1 MSSFTEKYT
10 RFFRWFLP
18 TPFTIAIFLTVL
30 VFSLAYFFGNT
41 ISENKLFTIGNYWYK
56 GMWNTGGMKFSVQM
70 MLMLLLGYSIAIS
83 PPVDRV
89 LNKLITPI
97 NSTSKAVVLVSFFTI
112 LVSLFNWGLGLVFGA
127 VFVRKIGSLAL
138 KKGFQLNYPLV
149 GAAGYVG
156 LMVWHGGISGSAPIK
171 AADQGHI
178 KSFLEG
184 TSVFDQAPD
193 SIPVSETIFSIPNLI
208 TALILLILIPLT
220 FYFLSK
226 TSQPAKFTL
235 VEPAEHVE
243 QKEKRLGAEKLDYS
257 KWLGMIV
264 GFVLLIF
271 LFFKAQKTQD
281 FKSLSFLTP
290 DYINLSLL
298 GLALAS
304 HRSIHNF
311 LNSINKA
318 ISGISG
324 ILLQFPLYFGI
335 MGIMKESGL
344 IADISL
350 WFSQIS
356 TSETF
361 PILTFLSAGML
372 NIFVPSGGGQWAV
385 QGPIILE
392 TALQNNIPIG
402 KSIMAM
408 AYGDQLT
415 NMLQPFWAL
424 PLLGITQLKAKEI
437 LPYTLIIMLVG
448 TIVFLFSLWVLY

>member
-1 MSSFTEKYT
+1 MSSFTDKYI
-10 RFFRWFLP
+10 RFFRWLLP
-18 TPFTIAIFLTVL
+18 TPFTIALLLTFL
-30 VFSLAYFFGNT
+30 VFVFAYFFGNVT
-41 ISENKLFTIGNYWYK
+41 QENKLLTIGNYWYL

-83 PPVDRV
+83 SPVDRV

-138 KKGFQLNYPLV
+138 KKGFKLNYPLV

-156 LMVWHGGISGSAPIK
+156 LMVWHGGLSGSAPIK
-171 AADQGHI
+171 AADQGHV
-178 KSFLEG
+178 KNFLEG
-184 TSVFDQAPD
+184 TSVFEQAPD
-193 SIPVSETIFSIPNLI
+193 SIPVNETIFSTPNVI
-208 TALILLILIPLT
+208 TALILLMVVPFT
-220 FYFLSK
+220 FYLLSK
-226 TSQPAKFTL
+226 KSKSAKFTL
-235 VEPAEHVE
+235 IEPDEHLE
-243 QKEKRLGAEKLDYS
+243 QTDEYIGAEKLDYS
-257 KWLGMIV
+257 KWLGLAI
-264 GFVLLIF
+264 GFVLLVF
-271 LFFKAQKTQD
+271 LVVKAQQTSDSQ
-281 FKSLSFLTP
+281 SLGFLTP
-290 DYINLSLL
+290 DYINLFLL
-298 GLALAS
+298 ASALAS
-304 HRSIHNF
+304 HRSIHYF
-311 LNSINKA
+311 LHSINKA
-318 ISGISG
+318 ISGVSG

-344 IADISL
+344 IADLSL

-361 PILTFLSAGML
+361 PILTFLSAGLL
-372 NIFVPSGGGQWAV
+372 NLFVPSGGGQWAV

-392 TALQNNIPIG
+392 TALQNNIPVG
-402 KSIMAM
+402 KCIMAM

-437 LPYTLIIMLVG
+437 LPYTLIIMFVG
-448 TIVFLFSLWVLY
+448 TMIFLFSLWFLY